1 KFWFLVRYRIEKGLL
16 SGCQGAVVVRT
27 TLQNYN
33 REIALYE
40 FFGKFFSGFWNFF
53 FCTGSRVSW
62 VSWCHGVK
70 LISEVSKSSLY
81 RNN

>member
-40 FFGKFFSGFWNFF
+40 FFGKFFSGERKFF
-53 FCTGSRVSW
+53 LLVSRCHGVTVSKSFSRVSK
-62 VSWCHGVK
+62 GP
-70 LISEVSKSSLY
+70 LY
-81 RNN
+81 INN